1 MNKLILK
8 KGNEITLTNPI
19 KAASILGVHVETV
32 RIWCRNKK
40 SLMKSGFEIYTDIN
54 EYDKL

>member
-32 RIWCRNKK
+32 RIWCRKKK
-40 SLMKSGFEIYTDIN
+40 SLLKSGFEVYTDII
-54 EYDKL
+54 ESK